1 MTDLPVP
8 RLDLTDDPHSR
19 PHTRIAPAPG
29 VRPRSGRRGP
39 EGGLVVCEVASQSA
53 PDTWYLVYE
62 TENGSLFCTC
72 PDYLY
77 RRRRRGEECKH
88 LRGLRAQGLIDTTVT
103 AARSRQ
109 VSDLSL
115 PRIFILDLTEGT
127 G

>member
-8 RLDLTDDPHSR
+8 QIDLIDDPH
-19 PHTRIAPAPG
+19 PHPRIRVNCAPG
-29 VRPRSGRRGP
+29 VRPRPGRRGP
-39 EGGLVVCEVASQSA
+39 GGGLVVCEVASQSA

-62 TENGSLFCTC
+62 METGSLFCTC

-88 LRGLRAQGLIDTTVT
+88 LRGLRAQGLIDTM
-103 AARSRQ
+103 AAAERSRQ

-115 PRIFILDLTEGT
+115 PRILILDLAEDA
-127 G
+127 

>member
-1 MTDLPVP
+1 LGP
-8 RLDLTDDPHSR
+8 L
-19 PHTRIAPAPG
+19 
-29 VRPRSGRRGP
+29 GP

-62 TENGSLFCTC
+62 TEDGSLFCTC

-88 LRGLRAQGLIDTTVT
+88 LRGLRAQDLIDTTV
-103 AARSRQ
+103 AAPRSRQ

-115 PRIFILDLTEGT
+115 PRILILDLAEDTQ
-127 G
+127 